1 MQLETLGEKYGLSA
15 PSQPCL
21 DTAVGFGHTQG
32 VEAGKREAAGG
43 LLGARVAAV
52 SGRASDTSTPKRFPS
67 LGSNAGSQHTF
78 QLNFFLT
85 AQTTAYHFNLHF
97 FLS

>member
-52 SGRASDTSTPKRFPS
+52 SGRASDTSTPQKIPIS
-67 LGSNAGSQHTF
+67 GI
-78 QLNFFLT
+78 
-85 AQTTAYHFNLHF
+85 
-97 FLS
+97 